1 MIKSSYRCGQL
12 VLTQMLSG
20 IITKYRLIGL
30 HLHPPGFIPP
40 ARQARRPSYWC
51 RLINDIS
58 TTRSIIFTSPTP
70 IKNWFQLA
78 HIHLV
83 WTICQII
90 LFWSLVLSSFLTY
103 IKDTACPRSPH
114 LFQHER
120 TSPSMSVKTRHLSR
134 LLVSANASVTSDRWW

>member
-1 MIKSSYRCGQL
+1 MIKSSYRCGQR

-90 LFWSLVLSSFLTY
+90 LFWSLVLSSFLTC
-103 IKDTACPRSPH
+103 IKDIACPRSK
-114 LFQHER
+114 
-120 TSPSMSVKTRHLSR
+120 MSTPFSTWTHFSFVKTRHLSR
-134 LLVSANASVTSDRWW
+134 LLVSANASVTSDR